1 VAVGLLPRGAECF
14 VGRRPAD
21 RWHAMLLVLAVA
33 GLALAVHGRQMPWVV
48 VATSLSL
55 GWSMLRTAALLLGGL
70 RSSLGMATALAAALP
85 LALLGAVFF
94 VRGLL
99 APWLAAELGQPISVP
114 TAPLAF
120 NVHLGLFVV
129 GAMLVLNFGLAAPV
143 IVRLVRRL
151 QHLSHH
157 DELTGVLNR
166 RGMREHL
173 ELARERRLRQGE
185 GYALLAIDIDHFKK
199 VNDQHGHSRGDAA
212 LVAVAKTLKRAAREV
227 DRVGRMGGEEFCV
240 LLPASDTRGA
250 RQAAQRLLDAVRSE
264 AHVAA
269 GLPQP
274 LTVSV
279 GLAAA
284 GEAQETTDELLRRV
298 DAALYRAKAGGRDR
312 AEVALE
318 ASAAA

>member
-1 VAVGLLPRGAECF
+1 
-14 VGRRPAD
+14 
-21 RWHAMLLVLAVA
+21 
-33 GLALAVHGRQMPWVV
+33 
-48 VATSLSL
+48 
-55 GWSMLRTAALLLGGL
+55 
-70 RSSLGMATALAAALP
+70 
-85 LALLGAVFF
+85 
-94 VRGLL
+94 
-99 APWLAAELGQPISVP
+99 
-114 TAPLAF
+114 
-120 NVHLGLFVV
+120 
-129 GAMLVLNFGLAAPV
+129 
-143 IVRLVRRL
+143 
-151 QHLSHH
+151 
-157 DELTGVLNR
+157 
-166 RGMREHL
+166 
-173 ELARERRLRQGE
+173 
-185 GYALLAIDIDHFKK
+185 
-199 VNDQHGHSRGDAA
+199 
-212 LVAVAKTLKRAAREV
+212 
-227 DRVGRMGGEEFCV
+227 MGGEEFCV